1 MENYSMFIDWKN
13 NIVKMVILFKALYKI
28 NAITTNISMTFFKD
42 LEQILVKFVWN
53 CKIPQRAKAI

>member
-1 MENYSMFIDWKN
+1 MENYSMFIDWKI

-42 LEQILVKFVWN
+42 LEQILVKFV
-53 CKIPQRAKAI
+53 